1 LFDKASSI
9 NSSETVRH
17 DYTNSI
23 KYLVNLL
30 VYEDQKD
37 ELIIKFD
44 YLINYY
50 KSGVHLTGLYK
61 YNSNIFPEI
70 IFIFNNSPKLT
81 NLLNKNN
88 FLIESLVYL
97 FNYGLPN
104 FQIREKSDNFD
115 LDLKKILQDIYEVV
129 FLLDYLYISKKID
142 YEIYIFKRNRN
153 IKKFL
158 FNLFEIIK
166 INYTSQKNIF
176 SDLSPIL
183 FGSYGINKALP
194 SSDVDLFFIYYSNEN
209 NHIDNIK
216 IVRRFYNV
224 INQYIDKEFLI
235 IDDRNKPF
243 DKSSDQVIQFDNFFD
258 FYLKTDEI
266 FHQLSFLK
274 TKILSRSRNITSLF
288 NLRKKEIIS
297 HYSRIDKNYIKKM
310 VSLKNPNENFK
321 DLVQLYKISDE
332 IFSFN
337 KEEFPLKGKFKIF
350 NEELVRENLYNSSTK
365 TDLSQSLDELLK
377 IID

>member
-1 LFDKASSI
+1 L
-9 NSSETVRH
+9 N
-17 DYTNSI
+17 
-23 KYLVNLL
+23 
-30 VYEDQKD
+30 
-37 ELIIKFD
+37 
-44 YLINYY
+44 
-50 KSGVHLTGLYK
+50 
-61 YNSNIFPEI
+61 
-70 IFIFNNSPKLT
+70 

-104 FQIREKSDNFD
+104 FQLREKSDNFD

-166 INYTSQKNIF
+166 LNYTSQKNIF
-176 SDLSPIL
+176 SDLSPVL

-194 SSDVDLFFIYYSNEN
+194 SSDVDLFFIYHSREN
-209 NHIDNIK
+209 NHIENIK

-274 TKILSRSRNITSLF
+274 TKILSRSRNIARLF
-288 NLRKKEIIS
+288 NFKKNEIIS
-297 HYSRIDKNYIKKM
+297 KYSSIDKKYIKKM
-310 VSLKNPNENFK
+310 VDLKNPKENFK
-321 DLVQLYKISDE
+321 DLVQLYKVSEE
-332 IFSFN
+332 IFRFN

-350 NEELVRENLYNSSTK
+350 NEELVRKSLYNSSTK
-365 TDLSQSLDELLK
+365 TDLRQSLVELIK